1 MIDVRPLI
9 KPSFWFELQPD
20 ALTPSSEQ
28 MLFIF
33 FGALVILGAITRILA
48 RHRRKDDKHLVAMYK
63 KVGQMLLTMGILGLT
78 IFFFAFER
86 LYFIGAR
93 FWFLLW
99 GIGLIVWI
107 VQIVR
112 FAKVT
117 VPAKRQAQL
126 KGREQERYMPRK
138 K

>member
-1 MIDVRPLI
+1 MIDVRPLV
-9 KPSFWFELQPD
+9 KPSFWFNLQPD
-20 ALTPSSEQ
+20 ALSASSEQ
-28 MLFIF
+28 ILFIF
-33 FGALVILGAITRILA
+33 FAAFVILGAITRILA
-48 RHRRKDDKHLVAMYK
+48 RHRRKDDKHLVAIYK
-63 KVGQMLLTMGILGLT
+63 KVGQLLLTMGIFGLL

-99 GIGLIVWI
+99 GIGLVVWI

-112 FAKVT
+112 YAKVT
-117 VPAKRQAQL
+117 VPAKREAQQ
-126 KGREQERYMPRK
+126 KGKEQERYMPRK